1 MRKILNLSF
10 LNNNIF
16 ILTCL
21 CLSVLRIYIELMSS
35 LNSDKDIFRILK
47 EKKDKK
53 IHKYGLYM
61 SIGYL
66 IFVGPGFILS

>member
-1 MRKILNLSF
+1 
-10 LNNNIF
+10 
-16 ILTCL
+16 
-21 CLSVLRIYIELMSS
+21 MSS
-35 LNSDKDIFRILK
+35 LNIDKDIFRVLK